1 MLTRSFAACFLA
13 ASSAFAFSAAPARAD
28 HDGGDDAADS
38 LVQLVDVAVQDV
50 DVVEGELVATAQIT
64 LDVVGRKLVQTV
76 DLPIDVG
83 ATQGTNGGCD
93 ILNLSLGPIRL
104 DVLGLRLLLD
114 DCEGGPVTVDI
125 GADPEGGILGDL
137 LCSIAGRLVAG
148 DDLQTI
154 FDELDPDDQDSV
166 RLLLEFLLS
175 DALGGSLT
183 DCHNLADTQAHAA
196 AAKKQRKNCDLLT
209 LEIPEGVHLA
219 LLGLTVD
226 TSGICLDVWARRG
239 DGNLL
244 GNLLCSL
251 SELLDKPG
259 AALGRIRNLTDRI
272 RDAVIDLREMN
283 L

>member
-1 MLTRSFAACFLA
+1 MLTRSFAACLLA
-13 ASSAFAFSAAPARAD
+13 ASSAFVFCAAPASVRAD
-28 HDGGDDAADS
+28 DDAADS
-38 LVQLVDVAVQDV
+38 LVKLVDVAIQDV
-50 DVVEGELVATAQIT
+50 DVVEGELVATAKIT
-64 LDVVGRKLVQTV
+64 LDVVGRKLVRTV

-83 ATQGTNGGCD
+83 ATAGESCD

-104 DVLGLRLLLD
+104 DVLGLRVRLD

-125 GADPEGGILGDL
+125 GADPNGGILGDL

-154 FDELDPDDQDSV
+154 FDELDPEDQDSV

-196 AAKKQRKNCDLLT
+196 AAKKRKNCDLLT

-259 AALGRIRNLTDRI
+259 ASLGRIRNLTNRI
-272 RDAVIDLREMN
+272 RDAVIDQREMS